1 MLRSIRRENFTI
13 IGHLTAGF
21 VYASGIF
28 KGGEG
33 GEVELSL
40 DWSTLSL
47 WPKCREDTQVCHSAD
62 VKTLYYMACV
72 CRRYNACSYC
82 PIVGHYS
89 PVMPTGRLRARKTKA
104 KSHIIN
110 NLLTS
115 NVRSL
120 RENLKPRPSRIDLA
134 IARSDTAR
142 SRFSSRLISS

>member
-1 MLRSIRRENFTI
+1 MIGRQMYDRIASKRTLCYI
-13 IGHLTAGF
+13 ISG
-21 VYASGIF
+21 VYG
-28 KGGEG
+28 
-33 GEVELSL
+33 
-40 DWSTLSL
+40 
-47 WPKCREDTQVCHSAD
+47 
-62 VKTLYYMACV
+62 LYCS
-72 CRRYNACSYC
+72 RYNAHSDW

-89 PVMPTGRLRARKTKA
+89 PTMPMGRLWACKTKA

-134 IARSDTAR
+134 IVRSDTAT